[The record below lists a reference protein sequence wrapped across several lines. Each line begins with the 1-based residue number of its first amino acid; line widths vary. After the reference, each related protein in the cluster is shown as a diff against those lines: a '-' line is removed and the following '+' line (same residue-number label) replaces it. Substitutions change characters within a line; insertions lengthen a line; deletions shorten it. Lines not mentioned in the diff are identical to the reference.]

1 MNKEPSPFSQPLFQ
15 VTAEEIASWIK
26 KEHLATKEKSD
37 FEGFELTRNLDN
49 GSFNEKREVTLV
61 VIKKPGAYP
70 QHVHYESDAL
80 FFITSGTAVF
90 LSNQEKYKITKGDR
104 IEIPRGMPHGFETS
118 EGETFSSVSI
128 QSPPIRNPHT
138 GKEDF
143 HLISV
148 I

>member
-15 VTAEEIASWIK
+15 VTAEEIASWTK
-26 KEHLATKEKSD
+26 EEHLAPKEKSD

-49 GSFNEKREVTLV
+49 GVFNEEREVTLV
-61 VIKKPGAYP
+61 GIKKPGVYP

-80 FFITSGTAVF
+80 FFIMSGTAMF

-104 IEIPRGMPHGFETS
+104 IEIPRGMPHGFETN
-118 EGETFSSVSI
+118 EGETLSFVSI
-128 QSPPIRNPHT
+128 QSPPIRNPLT

-143 HLISV
+143 HLITT